1 MAVDMRLVR
10 KGKGEPREGLVQQG
24 KVHVTLAKQ
33 YEAALIESGWS
44 SEDTAELEKNVALLE
59 AAKASQGDAP
69 EAAEGASDPESTA
82 VGDAK
87 VFLRRLRNAL
97 PRTLRETRASGVS
110 ADTFET
116 GERFG
121 RSPQRIAAYLT
132 KIRPSVESLDGDLS
146 RYFGG
151 KKASEALDVAKAAL
165 DKAGSAEDLANEQLP
180 EETLNLHVLKGRVL
194 EGIEDLNRAGRIAFE
209 GQGEVVGKFNK
220 DILLRAR
227 RVVASGGR
235 ATQGSDTES
244 SN

>member
-24 KVHVTLAKQ
+24 KVHVTLARQ
-33 YEAALIESGWS
+33 YEASLIESGWS
-44 SEDTAELEKNVALLE
+44 NEDTAELEKNVLLLE

-69 EAAEGASDPESTA
+69 EAAESASDPESTA
-82 VGDAK
+82 VGEAK

-110 ADTFET
+110 AEMFET

-121 RSPQRIAAYLT
+121 RSPQKMAAYLT
-132 KIRPSVESLDGDLS
+132 KIRPSIESLDGDLS
-146 RYFGG
+146 RFFGG
-151 KKASEALDVAKAAL
+151 KKASELLDNAKAAL
-165 DKAGSAEDLANEQLP
+165 DKAGSAEDTANEGLP
-180 EETLNLHVLKGRVL
+180 EETLNFHALKGRVL

-227 RVVASGGR
+227 REATSGRG
-235 ATQGSDTES
+235 AGQSGAAKSSD
-244 SN
+244 

>member
-10 KGKGEPREGLVQQG
+10 KGKGEPRDGLVQQG

-59 AAKASQGDAP
+59 VAKASQGDAP
-69 EAAEGASDPESTA
+69 EAAESASDPESTA
-82 VGDAK
+82 VGEAK

-97 PRTLRETRASGVS
+97 PRTLRETRASGVN
-110 ADTFET
+110 ADVFEA

-121 RSPQRIAAYLT
+121 RSPQKIAAYLT
-132 KIRPSVESLDGDLS
+132 KIRPSVESLDGDLQ
-146 RYFGG
+146 RHFGG
-151 KKASEALDVAKAAL
+151 KKASELLDSAKAAL
-165 DKAGSAEDLANEQLP
+165 DKTGSAEDLASEGLP
-180 EETLNLHVLKGRVL
+180 EETLNLYALKGRVL

-227 RVVASGGR
+227 REAASSKGAGQGG
-235 ATQGSDTES
+235 DTKS